1 MTTDYLQPS
10 QPDIMEVISNL
21 SSDEVFTPP
30 KVANAV
36 LDLLPPEIWTDPSL
50 RWLDPGCKTGIFPR
64 EITKRLMVGLAA
76 AIPDEG
82 KRINHILTEMVF
94 AIAITEITGMMSRRT
109 LYCSKDASSD
119 FSAVRFSDRSGNIWH
134 ERVEHNFD
142 DKGRCSECGGTKKQL
157 ETAGR
162 DNYAYGFIHSAAR
175 SKIEKEIGMKFDV
188 IVGNPPYQM
197 DGGGGGTNA
206 TPLYDVFVDQA
217 KALNPKYLAMI
228 IPSRWMAGGRGLESF
243 RAEMLKDKRLRVLVD
258 YPNAGEL
265 FPGVDI
271 KGGVCYFLWN
281 RDSEGPCEVTM
292 VRGDERHGPTERHLD
307 EFDVLVR
314 DSRALEILRKVL
326 VKNEVSFADL
336 VSGDTPFGIPTNF
349 TGYRRGPKKTGDL
362 KIYLKDG
369 ARDEKWIDPDLVRKN
384 THAVLK
390 WKVFVPEAG
399 SDGGQ
404 KIPDVVLGKPFV
416 GGPKSVST
424 QTFLYVGPFDEQ
436 EEADSALAYL
446 QTRMVRF
453 LISLRKIS
461 QHAMKSVYTWVPQQA
476 WDHTWTDAELY
487 KKYGITKDEQAYIEM
502 MIKEVTA

>member
-1 MTTDYLQPS
+1 
-10 QPDIMEVISNL
+10 
-21 SSDEVFTPP
+21 
-30 KVANAV
+30 
-36 LDLLPPEIWTDPSL
+36 
-50 RWLDPGCKTGIFPR
+50 
-64 EITKRLMVGLAA
+64 
-76 AIPDEG
+76 
-82 KRINHILTEMVF
+82 
-94 AIAITEITGMMSRRT
+94 
-109 LYCSKDASSD
+109 
-119 FSAVRFSDRSGNIWH
+119 
-134 ERVEHNFD
+134 
-142 DKGRCSECGGTKKQL
+142 
-157 ETAGR
+157 
-162 DNYAYGFIHSAAR
+162 
-175 SKIEKEIGMKFDV
+175 MKFDV

-228 IPSRWMAGGRGLESF
+228 IPSRWMAGGRGLDTF

-281 RDSEGPCEVTM
+281 RDSQGPCEVTM
-292 VRGDERHGPTERHLD
+292 VRGDEYHGPTDRHLD

-326 VKNEVSFADL
+326 IKNENSFADL

-369 ARDEKWIDPDLVRKN
+369 ARDEKWIDPEIVRKN
-384 THAVLK
+384 THAVSK

-424 QTFLYVGPFDEQ
+424 QTFLFVGPFDKK
-436 EEADSALAYL
+436 EEADSALAYV
-446 QTRMVRF
+446 QTRLTRF

-461 QHAMKSVYTWVPQQA
+461 QHAMKSVYTWVPQQT
-476 WDHTWTDAELY
+476 WDHAWTDAELY

-502 MIKEVTA
+502 MIKEMAA